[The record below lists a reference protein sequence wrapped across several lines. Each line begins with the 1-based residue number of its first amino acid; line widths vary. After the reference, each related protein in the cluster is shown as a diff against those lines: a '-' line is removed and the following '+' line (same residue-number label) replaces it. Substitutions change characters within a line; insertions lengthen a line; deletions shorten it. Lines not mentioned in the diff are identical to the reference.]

1 MKYIFITYE
10 KTMILTVGNT
20 KGGVGKTTL
29 ALNIAIARALAGR
42 DVWFIDGDRQG
53 TGQIALSIRAENE
66 TQPFIACAQYAD
78 GATLRRQVQQTGSK
92 FQDIVIDAGGRD
104 STALRSALSIT
115 DALIIPFAPRSFD
128 VWAFSEISTLIEEIK
143 AVRGD
148 FPVYAILNNADSTG
162 SDNAEAIEALADYPQ
177 LQYLDVPI
185 KRRKSIATSAGRG
198 MSVLEFTPRDAK
210 ACDEIQSLVQRIYV
224 S

>member
-1 MKYIFITYE
+1 
-10 KTMILTVGNT
+10 MILTVGNT

-66 TQPFIACAQYAD
+66 NLPFIACAQYAD
-78 GATLRRQVQQTGSK
+78 GATLRRQVQQTGGK
-92 FQDIVIDAGGRD
+92 FQDIIIDAGGRD

-143 AVRGD
+143 AMRGE
-148 FPVYAILNNADSTG
+148 FPVYAILNNADATG

-177 LQYLDVPI
+177 LKYLDSPI
-185 KRRKSIATSAGRG
+185 KRRKSISTSAGRG
-198 MSVLEFTPRDAK
+198 LSVLEFSPKDPK
-210 ACDEIQSLVQRIYV
+210 ACEEVQSLVNMIFI

>member
-1 MKYIFITYE
+1 
-10 KTMILTVGNT
+10 MILTVGNT

-53 TGQIALSIRAENE
+53 TGQIALSIRSENE
-66 TQPFIACAQYAD
+66 TKPFIACAQYAD
-78 GATLRRQVQQTGSK
+78 GATLRSQVQQTGGK

-104 STALRSALSIT
+104 STALRAALTLT

-162 SDNAEAIEALADYPQ
+162 SDNAEAIEALSDYPQ

-198 MSVLEFTPRDAK
+198 MSVLEFSPKDQK
-210 ACDEIQSLVQRIYV
+210 ACDEIQSLVNMIYKL
-224 S
+224 